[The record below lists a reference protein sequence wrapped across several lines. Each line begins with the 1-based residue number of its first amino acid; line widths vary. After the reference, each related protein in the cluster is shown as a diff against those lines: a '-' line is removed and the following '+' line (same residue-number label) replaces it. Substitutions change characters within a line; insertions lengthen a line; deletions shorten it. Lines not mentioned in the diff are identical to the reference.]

1 MNKLLSLVGT
11 IKGERWRLKEVF
23 ILAIL
28 LMVAV
33 PAPIPLPAPA
43 STKVTGPRRYRDH
56 ETDPASPQHSH
67 GGGCAY
73 QQHHGG

>member
-11 IKGERWRLKEVF
+11 IKGEHWRLKEVF

-33 PAPIPLPAPA
+33 TSTDSAARA
-43 STKVTGPRRYRDH
+43 SI
-56 ETDPASPQHSH
+56 H
-67 GGGCAY
+67 GSKNISVVGIGKKG
-73 QQHHGG
+73 QSRGEGSL